1 MTISISDNNPRV
13 SYTVAEGV
21 TQTAFTVNF
30 EFFDDADLNFY
41 VDGTL
46 KTLTTHYTVTGGSGA
61 TGTIN
66 TTAGNSVTGIA
77 GGSTVVITREISLA
91 RTTDFPSSGAFQVA
105 TLNTELDRF
114 TAIAADIL
122 DDTTRSIQLADSDAT
137 ASMTLPLKADRVG
150 KVLGFNANTGAVEA
164 GPTIADVSSLAQ
176 ITTDISTLADIED
189 GTDATDAI
197 QTVAGISGNVTTVAG
212 ISANVTTVAGIS
224 SDVTAVVADA
234 TDIGTVATNISSV
247 NTVATNIADV
257 ITVAN
262 DLNEAVSELET
273 VANDLNEAT
282 SEIDTVAGSISN
294 VDTVGANISNVNT
307 VAGVS
312 ANVTTVAGVS
322 ANVTTVAGISGNVST
337 VAGISSDVTTV
348 ANDGTDIGA
357 VATNITNVNTVAGV
371 SGNVTTVAGISANVT
386 TVAGISSDVTTVAGD
401 STAINT
407 VANDATDI
415 GLVAGSISNVNSVG
429 GSIANVNTV
438 ASNLAS
444 VNSFANT
451 YRIASSA
458 PTTSLDIGDLYFD
471 TTANEL
477 KVYKSSGW
485 AAAGSTVNGT
495 SDRFHYDI
503 TTTTGTV
510 SGSDANGNTLAYDA
524 GYVDVYVNGVRMSTA
539 DVITTSGNSIA
550 FTEDLVNGDDVDIV
564 AYGTFSVAT
573 LDASNL
579 SSGTVPDARITGAYT
594 GITNLTMSG
603 DLTVDTSTLHVDSS
617 NNKVGIGTSSPISQ
631 LSVVGANSGFEVN
644 GDSGSSNARLLA
656 YDRNVS
662 AYRQMDFNA
671 LAHIFQTSNT
681 ERIRINSSGN
691 VGIGTSNPASLFGSG
706 TTVEINGS
714 GGAALRLA
722 RPSYANGDLYADEN
736 GLTIRTQNNY
746 QMRFLTNNT
755 LAATI
760 DTSQNL
766 LVGTTNANPAE
777 NNVAGIAALAN
788 NTLSITRDGNAAMQL
803 NRKTSDGSI
812 AIFRK
817 DGSSVG
823 AISTFSNTLQIGS
836 YVGNDAFIQFVS
848 SGIKPVNS
856 SGTNRDNGID
866 LGASNARFKDLYL
879 GGGVNIKGS
888 APKIT
893 LEHSNENGTAQIYT
907 TAQSAIVLDADPDG
921 TDNGTPILFKVDGSE
936 VGRFDSGGRF
946 IAPYGVTLGTSAGTY
961 SASNTLDDYE
971 EGTFTPEVLNGW
983 GVSSPTYSTN
993 TGRYTKVGNLVHIQ
1007 LKIVLS
1013 GGTTNSNRLRIYQL
1027 PFTIRNTNYHI
1038 GGWFNTAS
1046 SNAENVFI
1054 LATGGNSIL
1063 DFFYKTNSGKTE
1075 FTGAHA
1081 GSSFSFEFNGIFEVA

>member
-46 KTLTTHYTVTGGSGA
+46 KTLTTHYTVTGGNGA

-77 GGSTVVITREISLA
+77 GGSTVVITREIALA

-150 KVLGFNANTGAVEA
+150 KVLGFNATTGAVEA

-294 VDTVGANISNVNT
+294 VDTVGTNISNVNT
-307 VAGVS
+307 VAGIS

-348 ANDGTDIGA
+348 ANDGTDIGT

-415 GLVAGSISNVNSVG
+415 GLVAGSISNVNNVG

-438 ASNLAS
+438 ATNLAS

-458 PTTSLDIGDLYFD
+458 PTTSLDLGDLYFD
-471 TTANEL
+471 TTSDTL
-477 KVYKSSGW
+477 KVYGASGW
-485 AAAGSTVNGT
+485 QNAGSSINGT
-495 SDRFHYDI
+495 SQRYHYDI
-503 TTTTGTV
+503 SGTPTSVTGA
-510 SGSDANGNTLAYDA
+510 DANGNTLTYDA

-539 DVITTSGNSIA
+539 DVTVTSGDTVT
-550 FTEDLVNGDDVDIV
+550 FTEALADGDEVDIV
-564 AYGTFSVAT
+564 GYGTFSVASLNADN
-573 LDASNL
+573 LD
-579 SSGTVPDARITGAYT
+579 SGTVPDARITGAYT

-603 DLTVDTSTLHVDSS
+603 NLTVDTSTLYVDSA
-617 NNKVGIGTSSPISQ
+617 NNRVGIGTTSPSQALTVASSGSGARIS
-631 LSVVGANSGFEVN
+631 LTDTDSIATAMTGLIEFDGSDTRAGFIGYNSGN
-644 GDSGSSNARLLA
+644 LTLRTDSTDSIIFSTNASEA
-656 YDRNVS
+656 
-662 AYRQMDFNA
+662 M
-671 LAHIFQTSNT
+671 
-681 ERIRINSSGN
+681 RIDSSG
-691 VGIGTSNPASLFGSG
+691 
-706 TTVEINGS
+706 
-714 GGAALRLA
+714 R
-722 RPSYANGDLYADEN
+722 
-736 GLTIRTQNNY
+736 
-746 QMRFLTNNT
+746 
-755 LAATI
+755 
-760 DTSQNL
+760 L
-766 LVGTTNANPAE
+766 LVGKTSTDF
-777 NNVAGIAALAN
+777 
-788 NTLSITRDGNAAMQL
+788 NTEGMVISPTFVNLTRDGNATLGL
-803 NRKTSDGSI
+803 NRLNSDGDI
-812 AIFRK
+812 IGFYR
-817 DGSSVG
+817 DGGTAVG
-823 AISTFSNTLQIGS
+823 SIGS
-836 YVGNDAFIQFVS
+836 VS
-848 SGIKPVNS
+848 SGANLYISANSGVGLGIGGDNLYPVNAS
-856 SGTNRDNGID
+856 
-866 LGASNARFKDLYL
+866 GASTDGQLDIGDASARFRDCYL
-879 GGGVNIKGS
+879 
-888 APKIT
+888 
-893 LEHSNENGTAQIYT
+893 
-907 TAQSAIVLDADPDG
+907 
-921 TDNGTPILFKVDGSE
+921 
-936 VGRFDSGGRF
+936 SGGIQF
-946 IAPYGVTLGTSAGTY
+946 DAAGEF
-961 SASNTLDDYE
+961 LDDYE
-971 EGTFTPEVLNGW
+971 EGTWTASLYGTTSGT
-983 GVSSPTYSTN
+983 GVNVTHTAHYS
-993 TGRYTKVGNLVHIQ
+993 KVGN
-1007 LKIVLS
+1007 IVTVGGYFQNINLS
-1013 GGTTNSNRLRIYQL
+1013 SMSGSVNIAGL
-1027 PFTIRNTNYHI
+1027 PFT
-1038 GGWFNTAS
+1038 
-1046 SNAENVFI
+1046 
-1054 LATGGNSIL
+1054 ATGNSHPGSIALYGFTFSGFVTPYIYPAGTTIDIL
-1063 DFFYKTNSGKTE
+1063 DSV
-1075 FTGAHA
+1075 TGAAWA
-1081 GSSFSFEFNGIFEVA
+1081 GLAVPAAAGKYLMFSLTYRAS